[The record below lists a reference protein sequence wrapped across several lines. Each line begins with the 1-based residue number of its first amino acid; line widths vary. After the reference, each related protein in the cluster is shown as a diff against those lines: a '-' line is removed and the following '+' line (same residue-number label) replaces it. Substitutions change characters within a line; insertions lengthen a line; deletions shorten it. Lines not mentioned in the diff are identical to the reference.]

1 MRYDWKGIFLL
12 RDGKAGRRRIRG
24 ERFRQINGEW
34 VLITGDTVWME
45 HVMNRRLTPMR
56 GFFQESASARLLF
69 RHGCIVLYM
78 WKLHRLQSHSLERL
92 ASRILLR
99 TSLDMIGWKRGR
111 DKKHFPPPCAIRLAR
126 SRVKTALFFPKFFR
140 RNSVIE
146 FPLD

>member
-12 RDGKAGRRRIRG
+12 RDGKAGRRRIRTIQADKWRMG
-24 ERFRQINGEW
+24 INHGRHCVNGTRDEPS
-34 VLITGDTVWME
+34 INPDA
-45 HVMNRRLTPMR
+45 R
-56 GFFQESASARLLF
+56 FFQESASARLLF